1 MSEYCST
8 LINSKISATPTV
20 NFILEHFTVTAAVQ
34 GVGLHQGSVGTEMRR
49 PLGRALIS
57 I

>member
-34 GVGLHQGSVGTEMRR
+34 GGGAPSGIHGHRNEAPPWPSTD
-49 PLGRALIS
+49 
-57 I
+57 